1 LAAKPNVYP
10 DEIQDEADSK
20 YYFTNIT
27 AFLFLFKLCKKFSI
41 LFKILD
47 NFIEMVRRSNLE
59 PTKKYKYPLTTSHEI
74 GWITT
79 PLVKIV
85 KKT

>member
-1 LAAKPNVYP
+1 LAGKPNVYP

-20 YYFTNIT
+20 YYFTKFST
-27 AFLFLFKLCKKFSI
+27 YLSYVKKFSI
-41 LFKILD
+41 LFEILD

-79 PLVKIV
+79 PLVKI
-85 KKT
+85 KN

>member
-1 LAAKPNVYP
+1 MQK
-10 DEIQDEADSK
+10 
-20 YYFTNIT
+20 F
-27 AFLFLFKLCKKFSI
+27 FLFE
-41 LFKILD
+41 ILD

-79 PLVKIV
+79 PLVKI
-85 KKT
+85 KTKLIILNELD

>member
-1 LAAKPNVYP
+1 MYITNVFP
-10 DEIQDEADSK
+10 
-20 YYFTNIT
+20 
-27 AFLFLFKLCKKFSI
+27 
-41 LFKILD
+41 D

-79 PLVKIV
+79 PLVNYLKFYYITTYFKIFV
-85 KKT
+85 LFIFNCSIRLKY